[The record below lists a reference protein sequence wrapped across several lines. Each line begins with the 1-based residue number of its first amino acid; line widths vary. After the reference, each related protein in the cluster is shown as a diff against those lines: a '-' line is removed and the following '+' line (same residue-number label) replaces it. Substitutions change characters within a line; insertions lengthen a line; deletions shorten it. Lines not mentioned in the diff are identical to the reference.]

1 MQNTTPV
8 QLRQVRD
15 LGQIV
20 STTFTFL
27 KQNWRPLF
35 RAIAYLCMPFAVV
48 GGFLAGGSMVGF
60 QQMGMRAEQ
69 APFEAMNLFQTSLL
83 GVIPGYILLFVGY
96 MLLIALVHEFLRTY
110 HLGLHQTM
118 TSGELIK
125 AAVGQIGPYMGASL
139 LTWLLCFVGMLL
151 LFFPFFY
158 AWTVLSLALAAH
170 AMERTGGA
178 EALTRSYK
186 LVKGDFW
193 PTLGLLF
200 VIGIIQYL
208 LMYVVQLPV
217 MIVSVTVGF
226 NTGLEMIQN
235 DGLYTGMPGW
245 FGLFMSF
252 ATAVQWCTMMLVY
265 TVVATCMTL
274 KYFSRVEEKEGSGL
288 KEKIA
293 GFEQA

>member
-1 MQNTTPV
+1 MQNTVPV

-20 STTFTFL
+20 STTFTFI

-35 RAIAYLCMPFAVV
+35 CAIAILCMPFAIA
-48 GGFLAGGSMVGF
+48 GGFIAGGGLVGF
-60 QQMGMRAEQ
+60 QQMGMQAEQ
-69 APFEAMNLFQTSLL
+69 DPFQALRLFQSSMLE
-83 GVIPGYILLFVGY
+83 VIPGYVLLLIGFILL
-96 MLLIALVHEFLRTY
+96 ISLVHEYLRAY
-110 HLGLHQTM
+110 QPGLHQTM
-118 TSGELIK
+118 TTGELIK
-125 AAVGQIGPYMGASL
+125 GAISQMGPYLGASL
-139 LTWLLCFVGMLL
+139 LTWLLYIVGLL
-151 LFFPFFY
+151 LIFFPFFY
-158 AWTVLSLALAAH
+158 VWGVLSLALAAH

-178 EALTRSYK
+178 EALTRSYN

-217 MIVSVTVGF
+217 LIVTLSVGL
-226 NTGLEMIQN
+226 NTGLQMIQN
-235 DGLYTGMPGW
+235 EGSPTDLPNWYS
-245 FGLFMSF
+245 LFMSF
-252 ATAVQWCTMMLVY
+252 ATALQWCVMMLVY
-265 TVVATCMTL
+265 TVVATSMTL
-274 KYFSRVEEKEGSGL
+274 KYFSRVEEKEGLGL

>member
-1 MQNTTPV
+1 MQNTAPV

-48 GGFLAGGSMVGF
+48 GGFLAGGSMAGF
-60 QQMGMRAEQ
+60 QQMGMMAEHDPSD
-69 APFEAMNLFQTSLL
+69 AWTLFRTSML

-96 MLLIALVHEFLRTY
+96 TLLIALVHEYLRAY
-110 HLGLHQTM
+110 NLGIHHSMST
-118 TSGELIK
+118 GELIK
-125 AAVGQIGPYMGASL
+125 TAVGQIGPYLGASL
-139 LTWLLCFVGMLL
+139 LTWLLCFVALL
-151 LFFPFFY
+151 LFIFPFFY

-178 EALTRSYK
+178 EALSRSNK
-186 LVKGDFW
+186 LVKDDFW
-193 PTLGLLF
+193 PTLGLLL

-217 MIVSVTVGF
+217 MIVTFTVGF
-226 NTGLEMIQN
+226 NTGMEMIQN
-235 DGLYTGMPGW
+235 DGMSSGFPGW

-252 ATAVQWCTMMLVY
+252 ATAVQWCAMMLVY

-274 KYFSRVEEKEGSGL
+274 KYFSRVEEKEGLGL

>member
-1 MQNTTPV
+1 MQNTAPI
-8 QLRQVRD
+8 QFRQVRD

-20 STTFTFL
+20 STTFTFI

-35 RAIAYLCMPFAVV
+35 RAIAMLCMPFAIA
-48 GGFLAGGSMVGF
+48 GGFLAGSSLSGF
-60 QQMGMRAEQ
+60 QQMGMQAESDPFQ
-69 APFEAMNLFQTSLL
+69 AF
-83 GVIPGYILLFVGY
+83 IPGYVLLFIGF
-96 MLLIALVHEFLRTY
+96 MLLSSLVHEYLRAY

-125 AAVGQIGPYMGASL
+125 GAIGQIGPYMGASL
-139 LTWLLCFVGMLL
+139 LTWLLCFVGLL
-151 LFFPFFY
+151 LFIFPFFY
-158 AWTVLSLALAAH
+158 AWGVLSLALAAH
-170 AMERTGGA
+170 AFERTGGA
-178 EALTRSYK
+178 EAITRSYN

-208 LMYVVQLPV
+208 LMYVVQLPTV
-217 MIVSVTVGF
+217 IVSLTVGI

-235 DGLYTGMPGW
+235 DGTPTGFPSWYNM
-245 FGLFMSF
+245 FFSF
-252 ATAVQWCTMMLVY
+252 ATALQWCAMMLVY

-274 KYFSRVEEKEGSGL
+274 KYFSRVEEREGHGL